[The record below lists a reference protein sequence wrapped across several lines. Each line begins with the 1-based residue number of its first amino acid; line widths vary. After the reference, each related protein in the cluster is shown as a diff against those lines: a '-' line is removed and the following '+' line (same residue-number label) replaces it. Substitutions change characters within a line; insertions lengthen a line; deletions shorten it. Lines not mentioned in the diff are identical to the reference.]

1 MPLPTPTPEQIKRL
15 RKLSGL
21 TQQQAALLVH
31 AHDSAAWRKWE
42 SGTYS
47 IPLATWEL
55 FLIKTGQLEPRT
67 ENQVS
72 TEPRTENRISTEPR
86 TENLD
91 PVTRKNRKP
100 MQPSKAHLKT

>member
-1 MPLPTPTPEQIKRL
+1 MPLLTPTPEQIKHS

-67 ENQVS
+67 ENQVYTEPRTENQVS
-72 TEPRTENRISTEPR
+72 TEPRTENR
-86 TENLD
+86 D
-91 PVTRKNRKP
+91 PVTRKNREP
-100 MQPSKAHLKT
+100 MEPSKAHLKT

>member
-1 MPLPTPTPEQIKRL
+1 MPLLTPTPEQIKHS

-72 TEPRTENRISTEPR
+72 TEPRTENQVSTTPR
-86 TENLD
+86 SRDKQE
-91 PVTRKNRKP
+91 
-100 MQPSKAHLKT
+100 PSKAHLKT

>member
-1 MPLPTPTPEQIKRL
+1 MTLPTPTPEQIKRL

-31 AHDSAAWRKWE
+31 AHDGAAWRKWE

-55 FLIKTGQLEPRT
+55 FLIKTDQLAPRTENPRT

-72 TEPRTENRISTEPR
+72 KNPRTENPEP
-86 TENLD
+86 TT
-91 PVTRKNRKP
+91 PVE
-100 MQPSKAHLKT
+100 PSKARLEN